1 MSVLAFQS
9 LMGFFFSLDYFILR
23 YRAFSNTLYFKEGIF
38 FSSVAKKN
46 E

>member
-9 LMGFFFSLDYFILR
+9 LMGYFPIDYFILR